1 MLGGFVGNGVLGILF
16 SSDVLRSVLYDPTIQ
31 SALFLEVTPQR
42 DIPLSVAGLVVLS
55 AIHGWLYARFVT
67 AIPGHGW
74 CQKGASW
81 GAVIF
86 AMFWLPQEWFVYH
99 TLLGEPLLLNL
110 LELTVLSIG
119 SIGEGIVIAA
129 CLRSELPRV
138 RSGFLPPQSG
148 QNPRPSM

>member
-1 MLGGFVGNGVLGILF
+1 MLGGFAGNGVLGILF
-16 SSDVLRSVLYDPTIQ
+16 SSEVLRSVLYDPDIQ

-55 AIHGWLYARFVT
+55 AIHGWLYAQFAPV
-67 AIPGHGW
+67 IPGEGW
-74 CQKGASW
+74 LHKGAWW

-110 LELTVLSIG
+110 LELTVLTVG
-119 SIGEGIVIAA
+119 SVTEGLVIAA
-129 CLRSELPRV
+129 CLRSEL
-138 RSGFLPPQSG
+138 
-148 QNPRPSM
+148 